1 MSHAKSPLLFC
12 RLGGLWALAIGIV
25 VLLGWHTHT
34 TLVIQVLPGLPPMK
48 YNTALAFVTCGAGLF
63 LLTTRWARLSPWL
76 GGCAAM
82 GGLLTLGEYVSGHEF
97 SIDQAFVKSYID
109 TATEF
114 PGRMSPL
121 AATSFSFIGVALILT
136 GKRNPSKGHL
146 AAIGIFA
153 CIVVVIAAMALF
165 GYGFGIETA
174 SGWGAYTRMAVHT
187 AATFFVLGTAIIV
200 WARHAARR
208 LNYDFLRLLPV
219 TGAVTLMIM
228 IALISVVSFAQLK
241 DSSAWRKH
249 SYDVLGVAEPFLNA
263 IFDIQRGMRGYV
275 LTGSPATLETYQS
288 GMTNAPLELAQLKFL
303 TRDNPVQQKNVNLLI
318 EDLEQVRD
326 YARRLIE
333 IRQTQGMQAAVQLET
348 TGQGFAVANRILTN
362 LRTFTDEEHLLLDKR
377 SATVEANFR
386 NTINLFLCGSALAA
400 ALLVLSNMMVSREM
414 RLRRKMEA
422 KYRDIA
428 SMQKGILNS
437 ADYAIVAAS
446 PTGIVTMFNTTAERL
461 LGYTAAEIVGKE
473 TPEIWHEEEEIVA
486 RAAVLSKELGR
497 KIEPGFE
504 VFTAKITGDKSDET
518 EWTIRRKDGSQF
530 PAHLSAT
537 ALTDETGAITGCLGL
552 LNDITERK
560 RAEQEL
566 EKSRERLKAILTGS
580 IDGVIVYDAVR
591 DEGGALKDLRFSM
604 INPAAERLMRRKASD
619 LLGKT
624 MLAEFPGES
633 TDGLFEK
640 FKLII
645 ESDVVMDF
653 EHESRQ
659 GETPRWYRLA
669 GVKLGDGLALS
680 YTEITA
686 RKQFEKEL
694 QEAKERAESSD
705 RAKSEFLAIMS
716 HEIRTPMNGVIG
728 MTSILADTELT
739 EMQRDCVSTISTSGE
754 SLMTVIND
762 ILDFSKIESGRMQLE
777 TRAFNL
783 ERCIEEAIDL
793 FAAPIRLKGL
803 EAAYLV
809 APEIPSNLMGDA
821 LRLRQVLVNLIG
833 NALKFTAKGEISIN
847 VESKGHD
854 EKGHHLEF
862 AITDTGI
869 GISREGI
876 EKLFKAFQQVDTS
889 TTRRYGGTGLGLV
902 ISRRLAEFMGGT
914 MWVESEPGVGS
925 TFFFTA
931 VLKASETPDLEHQS
945 PEPGALSAHTALIV
959 DDNATNRRILE
970 MQLKIWGMKPTSV
983 SSGREALAIL
993 KDHTFEVALIDF
1005 QMPGM
1010 DGVTLAREIR
1020 KTLALPLILLSSSGE
1035 IITGEDSQ
1043 LFQIQ
1048 IPKPIRH
1055 STLFNAL
1062 LRITGVAPKVPQKP
1076 TEKQFDITMGA
1087 EHPLRILLAEDN
1099 TVNQKVGLLML
1110 SRLGYTADL
1119 AKNGKLAVKAAV
1131 EKPYDLVLMDIQMPD
1146 MNGIDAA
1153 KLVREKLG
1161 QQVPVIIALT
1171 AEALEGDKERFLSL
1185 GFDGYLSKPLQAPA
1199 LRETLRAVQAHR

>member
-1 MSHAKSPLLFC
+1 
-12 RLGGLWALAIGIV
+12 LAIGIL
-25 VLLGWHTHT
+25 VLVGWHTHT
-34 TLVIQVLPGLPPMK
+34 TTLIQVMPGLPPMK
-48 YNTALAFVTCGAGLF
+48 YNTALAFVSAGAGLF

-76 GGCAAM
+76 GAVVALT
-82 GGLLTLGEYVSGHEF
+82 GLLTLAEYVSGKNF
-97 SIDQAFVKSYID
+97 GIDQAFFKSYID

-121 AATSFSFIGVALILT
+121 ASTSFSFIGVALVLT
-136 GKRNPSKGHL
+136 GKKSLSKGYL

-153 CIVVVIAAMALF
+153 CIVAVIAAMALF

-187 AATFFVLGTAIIV
+187 ALTFLVLGSAIIA
-200 WARHAARR
+200 WARHEARR
-208 LNYDFLRLLPV
+208 LHYDFLRLLPV

-228 IALISVVSFAQLK
+228 ISLISVVSFAQLK

-249 SYDVLGVAEPFLNA
+249 SYDVLGMTQPFLND

-275 LTGSPATLETYQS
+275 LTGSSATMDTYQA
-288 GMTNAPLELAQLKFL
+288 GMAHAPSELAQLKSL
-303 TRDNPVQQKNVNLLI
+303 TRDNPVQQKNVDVLVM
-318 EDLEQVRD
+318 DLEQVRD
-326 YARRLIE
+326 YARRLVG
-333 IRQTQGMQAAVQLET
+333 IRQAQGLQAAIQLET
-348 TGQGFAVANRILTN
+348 TGQGFATANRILTD
-362 LRTFTDEEHLLLDKR
+362 LRTFTDEEHTLLDKR
-377 SATVEANFR
+377 SAAVETNFR

-400 ALLVLSNMMVSREM
+400 GLLVLANAMAGREM
-414 RLRRKMEA
+414 RLRRRMETQ
-422 KYRDIA
+422 YRDIA
-428 SMQKGILNS
+428 SVQKGILNS
-437 ADYAIVAAS
+437 ADYAIVS
-446 PTGIVTMFNTTAERL
+446 TSTTGTVTSFNATAERM

-473 TPEIWHEEEEIVA
+473 TPALWHEGGEVVA
-486 RAAVLSKELGR
+486 RAAVLSQELGR
-497 KIEPGFE
+497 KIEPGFA
-504 VFTAKITGDKSDET
+504 VFTAKITGDKSDES
-518 EWTIRRKDGSQF
+518 EWTIRRKDGSRF
-530 PAHLSAT
+530 PASLSAT
-537 ALTDETGAITGCLGL
+537 ALTDETGAVIGYLGL
-552 LNDITERK
+552 LNDITGRK
-560 RAEQEL
+560 KAEQEL
-566 EKSRERLKAILTGS
+566 EKSRERLNAILTGS

-591 DEGGALKDLRFSM
+591 DEAGALKDLRFSM
-604 INPAAERLMRRKASD
+604 INPAAERLMRMTASD

-624 MLAEFPGES
+624 LLTQFPGAS
-633 TDGLFEK
+633 TDDLFEK

-645 ESDVVMDF
+645 EGDVVMDF
-653 EHESRQ
+653 EHESRR
-659 GETPRWYRLA
+659 GEITRWYRLA

-809 APEIPSNLMGDA
+809 APEIPANLLGDA

-847 VESKGHD
+847 VESRGHD
-854 EKGHHLEF
+854 EKGHHIEF

-869 GISREGI
+869 GISKEGI

-931 VLKASETPDLEHQS
+931 VLKASGTPDLEHQS
-945 PEPGALSAHTALIV
+945 PEPGALSTHTALIV

-970 MQLKIWGMKPTSV
+970 MQLKIWGMNPLSV
-983 SSGREALAIL
+983 SSGAEALAKL
-993 KDHTFEVALIDF
+993 RDQTFEVALVDF

-1010 DGVTLAREIR
+1010 DGVTLAREIQR
-1020 KTLALPLILLSSSGE
+1020 TLPMPLILLSSSGE

-1048 IPKPIRH
+1048 IPKPIKH

-1062 LRITGVAPKVPQKP
+1062 LRITGVAPKAPQKP
-1076 TEKQFDITMGA
+1076 AEKQFDVTMGA
-1087 EHPLRILLAEDN
+1087 QHPLRILLAEDN

-1119 AKNGKLAVKAAV
+1119 AKNGKLAVKAAE

-1161 QQVPVIIALT
+1161 PHAPVIIALT
-1171 AEALEGDKERFLSL
+1171 AEALEGDKERFLAL

-1199 LRETLRAVQAHR
+1199 LRETLRAVQPHV